1 MYKINKIN
9 KGEKMMSILVK
20 YEVNKKE
27 DDMVM
32 YCSEKMTMRDI
43 QERISS
49 ILKEDCKILYV
60 KF

>member
-1 MYKINKIN
+1 
-9 KGEKMMSILVK
+9 MSILVK

>member
-1 MYKINKIN
+1 
-9 KGEKMMSILVK
+9 MMSILVK

-32 YCSEKMTMRDI
+32 YCSEKMTMGDI

>member
-1 MYKINKIN
+1 
-9 KGEKMMSILVK
+9 MMSVLVK

-27 DDMVM
+27 DDIVI
-32 YCSEKMTMRDI
+32 YCNEKMTIGDI